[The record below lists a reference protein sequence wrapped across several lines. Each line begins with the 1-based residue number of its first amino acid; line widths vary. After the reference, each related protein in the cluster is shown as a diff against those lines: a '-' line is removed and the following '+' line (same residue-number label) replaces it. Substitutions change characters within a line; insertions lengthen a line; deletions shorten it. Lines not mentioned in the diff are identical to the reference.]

1 MTNTDHLSTAL
12 GKLDEATSKTV
23 HLTPREARAVLT
35 YIQQHGMRADIVAK
49 YWRGDG
55 RRRKTLSPHHGG

>member
-1 MTNTDHLSTAL
+1 MTNTDHLSTAI

-35 YIQQHGMRADIVAK
+35 YIQQHGMRADIVTK
-49 YWRGDG
+49 YWQSEG
-55 RRRKTLSPHHGG
+55 RRQVTAVNEAT